1 MTTRYGILCA
11 VVAAS
16 LLMTAN
22 VRAATG
28 FADPRFRAT
37 YVVGE
42 ATAPNFWGPLA
53 TASEPL
59 MQRYNGHE
67 RTVQYFDKGR
77 MELTSG
83 QLTFGLLATEMV
95 TARIQLGDAAFAPAM
110 PAPIPVAGDENGG
123 GPTYATIYEH
133 RDKVLGATRNRVGQL
148 PDYYFDSADQLTNGS
163 NVYGD
168 DTYRLTRYD
177 EVTKHNIIEPFA
189 TYRDRVG
196 FATIGYAVSEPFGAT
211 FTVGGKKTAV
221 GVQVFERRILTYTLT
236 NPAPFRVEMGNIGLH
251 YNHWRRTIGI

>member
-1 MTTRYGILCA
+1 VI
-11 VVAAS
+11 AAS
-16 LLMTAN
+16 LFVTAD

-28 FADPRFRAT
+28 FADPRFRAAHAA
-37 YVVGE
+37 GE
-42 ATAPNFWGPLA
+42 AIVPNFWGPLDNA
-53 TASEPL
+53 TEPL
-59 MQRYNGHE
+59 MQMYNGHE

-95 TARIQLGDAAFAPAM
+95 TARIQLGDTMFAPAM
-110 PAPIPVAGDENGG
+110 PAPTPVAGDENGG

-133 RDKVLGATRNRVGQL
+133 RGKILGATRNRVGQL
-148 PDYYFDSADQLTNGS
+148 PDYYFGSADQLTNGS
-163 NVYGD
+163 EVYGD

-189 TYRDRVG
+189 QYRDRVG
-196 FATIGYAVSEPFGAT
+196 FATIGYAISEPFGAT

-236 NPAPFRVEMGNIGLH
+236 NTPAFRVEMSNIGQH
-251 YNHWRRTIGI
+251 YNRWRHTIGA